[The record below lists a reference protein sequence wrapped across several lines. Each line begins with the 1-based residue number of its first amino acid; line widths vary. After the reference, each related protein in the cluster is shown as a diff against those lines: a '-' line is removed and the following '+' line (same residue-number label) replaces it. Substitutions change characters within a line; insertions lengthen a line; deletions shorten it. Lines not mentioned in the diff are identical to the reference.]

1 MTGFYM
7 KRKTGLKWVYGKFE
21 RKKKV
26 SQICNASWP
35 RSNFVQ
41 DLNIKFSNKNTH
53 SCGILE
59 FYKTLISF
67 Y

>member
-35 RSNFVQ
+35 RSDFVQ
-41 DLNIKFSNKNTH
+41 DLQ
-53 SCGILE
+53 
-59 FYKTLISF
+59 YKTF
-67 Y
+67 K